1 MRVLLAVAV
10 VLSMLLPG
18 RIFAESAGEH
28 PAHQK
33 GHTEGQGTAHHKQ
46 GGSHHGSGHHGTA
59 HHGSS
64 HQAQPHHG
72 PSHHAPSRHVPS
84 HGHAHHPPSHGF
96 AQPPHYGHPPRT
108 AEFYYGGGW
117 HGRIHGPVYAY
128 PHGWHYRRWPVGGHL
143 PAVFLTPPYFY
154 ADFAVVG
161 LAAPAPGYAWVRF
174 GPDLL
179 LVNLQTGIVDDVV
192 YGVFY

>member
-1 MRVLLAVAV
+1 MRAVLAAAF
-10 VLSMLLPG
+10 VLGLLPG
-18 RIFAESAGEH
+18 RVLAESGGE
-28 PAHQK
+28 PAHRQK
-33 GHTEGQGTAHHKQ
+33 GHEKGHAQGHGTSHHKQ
-46 GGSHHGSGHHGTA
+46 GGSQHKSGSRHGA
-59 HHGSS
+59 
-64 HQAQPHHG
+64 HHG
-72 PSHHAPSRHVPS
+72 PSHHVPS
-84 HGHAHHPPSHGF
+84 HGHAHHPPSHGS
-96 AQPPHYGHPPRT
+96 AKPPHYGHPPRA
-108 AEFYYGGGW
+108 AEYYYAGGW
-117 HGRIHGPVYAY
+117 HGRIHGPEYVY
-128 PHGWHYRRWPVGGHL
+128 PQGWHYRRWPIGGHL